1 MGFLV
6 SQLFRAC
13 RVVVDIGCHLG
24 YRIPEQA
31 PLGAGEVWSYERA
44 VEMMH
49 DIARAP
55 AELATSEVKRYLGWP
70 AQAISYKV
78 GERAI
83 LGLREDE
90 RRRLGSAFDLKEF
103 HAKVLGHGE
112 VRLDMLT
119 EVVGAG

>member
-1 MGFLV
+1 
-6 SQLFRAC
+6 
-13 RVVVDIGCHLG
+13 VVDIGCHLG